1 MNDEIKINNFQTQI
15 EEVSIPHFLNDQKNI
30 TISPSTNNTSP
41 SISTTSFDEEI
52 IKEEIEKLK
61 RQKIALLFE
70 MKNLKR
76 NLINENKKE
85 EEKGIEND
93 YNNIFSMNKNFD
105 LNFDIEPNL
114 FINSENN
121 SICNN

>member
-1 MNDEIKINNFQTQI
+1 MNDEIRINNFQTQI

-85 EEKGIEND
+85 EEKSN
-93 YNNIFSMNKNFD
+93 
-105 LNFDIEPNL
+105 
-114 FINSENN
+114 
-121 SICNN
+121 

>member
-15 EEVSIPHFLNDQKNI
+15 EEVSIPHFLNDQKNV
-30 TISPSTNNTSP
+30 TTTNNSTP
-41 SISTTSFDEEI
+41 SISTTSFDEDI

-61 RQKIALLFE
+61 QQKIALLIE
-70 MKNLKR
+70 MRNLKKKC
-76 NLINENKKE
+76 NNENKKE

>member
-1 MNDEIKINNFQTQI
+1 
-15 EEVSIPHFLNDQKNI
+15 
-30 TISPSTNNTSP
+30 
-41 SISTTSFDEEI
+41 
-52 IKEEIEKLK
+52 
-61 RQKIALLFE
+61 